1 MQSMLIA
8 WTGLLSDEAKLEAV
22 FPTIGVPSVHRT
34 ELKTSECQ
42 VLILEIS
49 LPELLAGVDAASE
62 ITRAAYS
69 VRLFLRI
76 HLFCSLPGMPQIIL
90 LEFFL
95 WSEKQNFLP

>member
-1 MQSMLIA
+1 MHSTLIA

-34 ELKTSECQ
+34 ELRRHLDCQ

-62 ITRAAYS
+62 ITGAAYS
-69 VRLFLRI
+69 MRLFLQIRFAPCLVCLR
-76 HLFCSLPGMPQIIL
+76 LFY
-90 LEFFL
+90 
-95 WSEKQNFLP
+95 